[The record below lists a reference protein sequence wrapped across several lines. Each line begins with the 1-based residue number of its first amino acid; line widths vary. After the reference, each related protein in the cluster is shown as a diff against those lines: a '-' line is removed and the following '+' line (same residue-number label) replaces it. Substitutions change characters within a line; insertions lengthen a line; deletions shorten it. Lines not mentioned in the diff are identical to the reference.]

1 MCRRLTLVLL
11 NNEGNFEGDD
21 TCVPTHS
28 VDILS
33 ICTAFT
39 TILVFDAIPRQKL
52 YMPMLIDAVSLPS
65 HRWSLLASM
74 CPSHGLIS

>member
-1 MCRRLTLVLL
+1 VLL

-21 TCVPTHS
+21 TYVPTHS

-39 TILVFDAIPRQKL
+39 TILVVDAISQKQL
-52 YMPMLIDAVSLPS
+52 YLLMLIDAVSLPS
-65 HRWSLLASM
+65 YRWSLLASM